1 MESRVNAENDEVAV
15 ELMNLTLNDGVSGEP
30 SVQKFSFDELIAAT
44 DNFRSSSVL
53 GQGGFGTVYKGY
65 LPKQKSVAIKR
76 LDPKGGQGTEEFI
89 AEVKTL
95 CKAKHENLVK
105 LIGYCAEGE
114 HKLLVYEYMQWGSVE
129 SHLFGRPLGK
139 QLGVLDWNTRIKI
152 ALDVAK
158 ALKYLHV
165 TMNPPYVYRDL
176 KCSNI
181 LLEAGYKAKLSDFG
195 FARIGPIGDKR
206 LVTTRI
212 LGTYGYCAPDY
223 INTGHLTFKSDI
235 FSFGV
240 VLLELISGR
249 RAVDDSKPDD
259 EKDLVSLARP
269 IIRDR
274 SRIKEIVDPL
284 LEDKYPWRGLY
295 QMIGIASFCLDV
307 RPNMR
312 PEIADIVNALQ
323 YVYSKGCKD
332 QPESYSRFTRV
343 RKRSTSA
350 EKGKAKVTN

>member
-1 MESRVNAENDEVAV
+1 M
-15 ELMNLTLNDGVSGEP
+15 
-30 SVQKFSFDELIAAT
+30 
-44 DNFRSSSVL
+44 
-53 GQGGFGTVYKGY
+53 
-65 LPKQKSVAIKR
+65 
-76 LDPKGGQGTEEFI
+76 
-89 AEVKTL
+89 KTL

-129 SHLFGRPLGK
+129 SHLFGITNITYLNFYQITKLHKCEYKKLLPNLLSLIILGRPLGK

-259 EKDLVSLARP
+259 EKDLVSL
-269 IIRDR
+269 
-274 SRIKEIVDPL
+274 VC
-284 LEDKYPWRGLY
+284 
-295 QMIGIASFCLDV
+295 M
-307 RPNMR
+307 
-312 PEIADIVNALQ
+312 
-323 YVYSKGCKD
+323 
-332 QPESYSRFTRV
+332 
-343 RKRSTSA
+343 
-350 EKGKAKVTN
+350 